1 MRITKTGL
9 GLALVVAGVMAG
21 MNGAAAQ
28 QNLLADR
35 KVMTSFAARKMAEAC
50 MEYAA
55 RLKIDV
61 SLAVVDP
68 AGNLLAFLAAEGAT
82 ETSILTAQLKAKTAA
97 RWRRPTAE
105 LFERVNKQ
113 INRAPEFVGDFPQ
126 AGGFPLFINGELVG
140 AVGAGGCGGGTMDD
154 DCARHAIHTVF
165 GAAVAPAR
173 P

>member
-1 MRITKTGL
+1 MS
-9 GLALVVAGVMAG
+9 AS
-21 MNGAAAQ
+21 AQ

-35 KVMTSFAARKMAEAC
+35 KVVTSFAARKMAEVC
-50 MEYAA
+50 MEFAA
-55 RLKIDV
+55 TRKIDV

-68 AGNLLAFLAAEGAT
+68 AGNLLAFLAAENAT

-105 LFERVNKQ
+105 LFDRVNKQ

-126 AGGFPLFINGELVG
+126 GGGFPLFINGELVG
-140 AVGAGGCGGGTMDD
+140 AVGAGGGGGGTMDD
-154 DCARHAIHTVF
+154 DCAKLAITTVF
-165 GAAVAPAR
+165 GAAAMQAR

>member
-1 MRITKTGL
+1 MKFATTGTAIAAI
-9 GLALVVAGVMAG
+9 LAASVMS
-21 MNGAAAQ
+21 AAAQ
-28 QNLLADR
+28 QNLVADR
-35 KVMTSFAARKMAEAC
+35 KVVTSFAARKMAEAC
-50 MEYAA
+50 MDFAA
-55 RLKIDV
+55 RQKIDV

-126 AGGFPLFINGELVG
+126 GGGFPLFINGELVG
-140 AVGAGGCGGGTMDD
+140 AVGAGGGGGGTMDD
-154 DCARHAIHTVF
+154 ECAKHAITTVF
-165 GAAVAPAR
+165 GAAAVQAR